1 MPDEV
6 LELCSRLPH
15 AAYALRQPRPGV
27 WLSAS
32 RLPEV
37 RKMHLGLSYKDYVI
51 KKIGD
56 NNYENIKDYQQ
67 YLRGYDYTGKIPVII
82 DFYATWCGPCQALAP
97 MLKRLADE
105 YEGRVKVLKV
115 DVDKNQALAAAARIQ
130 SIPTLFFIT
139 KDGDIERIVGGLPYQ
154 ELVRM
159 AEKISE

>member
-1 MPDEV
+1 ME
-6 LELCSRLPH
+6 
-15 AAYALRQPRPGV
+15 
-27 WLSAS
+27 
-32 RLPEV
+32 
-37 RKMHLGLSYKDYVI
+37 I
-51 KKIGD
+51 
-56 NNYENIKDYQQ
+56 IKDYQQ
-67 YLRGYDYTGKIPVII
+67 YLRGYNYTGKTPVII

-139 KDGDIERIVGGLPYQ
+139 KNGNIERVVGGLPYQ

-159 AEKISE
+159 AEKISSSEKTFCKIVIIQHFLNGTCSYC

>member
-1 MPDEV
+1 M
-6 LELCSRLPH
+6 
-15 AAYALRQPRPGV
+15 
-27 WLSAS
+27 
-32 RLPEV
+32 
-37 RKMHLGLSYKDYVI
+37 
-51 KKIGD
+51 
-56 NNYENIKDYQQ
+56 ENIKDYQQ
-67 YLRGYDYTGKIPVII
+67 YLRGYNYTGKTPVII

-115 DVDKNQALAAAARIQ
+115 DVDKNQELAMAARIM

-154 ELVRM
+154 ELMRM

>member
-1 MPDEV
+1 M
-6 LELCSRLPH
+6 
-15 AAYALRQPRPGV
+15 
-27 WLSAS
+27 
-32 RLPEV
+32 
-37 RKMHLGLSYKDYVI
+37 
-51 KKIGD
+51 
-56 NNYENIKDYQQ
+56 ENIKDYQQ
-67 YLRGYDYTGKIPVII
+67 YLRGYDYTGTTPVII

-115 DVDKNQALAAAARIQ
+115 DVDKNQELAMAARIM

-154 ELVRM
+154 ELVKM